1 MRKALTAVLPSSDFV
16 RTGLVRNPEQKEAP
30 LPPVSKWPTRA
41 CAERCPEALEA
52 ER

>member
-30 LPPVSKWPTRA
+30 LPPY
-41 CAERCPEALEA
+41 EALEA
-52 ER
+52 EQA